1 MFFMPQTIISVNQKE
16 YKDNKSAFSIR
27 RIVLKKTSASLA
39 EKLLNFKKN
48 ISKFS
53 QTFHDVWGIERSGF
67 FNGREK
73 WAKGFEN
80 QRV

>member
-16 YKDNKSAFSIR
+16 YKDNKLAFSIR

-53 QTFHDVWGIERSGF
+53 
-67 FNGREK
+67 
-73 WAKGFEN
+73 
-80 QRV
+80 

>member
-16 YKDNKSAFSIR
+16 YKDNKLAFSIR

-39 EKLLNFKKN
+39 EKLLNLKKN

-53 QTFHDVWGIERSGF
+53 QTFHDVFSF
-67 FNGREK
+67 APQK
-73 WAKGFEN
+73 SK
-80 QRV
+80 